1 MGMKKPKSE
10 YFLTILAIL
19 AQFPEIG
26 INKLKIIY
34 PWTEEEEE
42 RLSGLGV
49 CGHSGRLLTNTSGH
63 LKDF

>member
-1 MGMKKPKSE
+1 MSE
-10 YFLTILAIL
+10 K
-19 AQFPEIG
+19 IG
-26 INKLKIIY
+26 IKLKIIY
-34 PWTEEEEE
+34 PWTEEEEEE